1 MFFSRS
7 RAAVARHRP
16 ARVPDGIRVYAIG
29 DIHGRH
35 DLLMALLKAVEA
47 DAAPSGMDR
56 RIVFLGD
63 YIDRGEGSAAVVER
77 LASGAAAGGSA
88 GSWTCLMGNH
98 EAMLLATLAGE
109 LDWHVWLA
117 NGGAETL
124 FSYGVSTRDFAG
136 PGKGEALR
144 EAALVA
150 IPPAHL
156 AFLRGLPSHLEI
168 GDYFFC
174 HAGIR
179 PGVPLGRQSLDDLI
193 WIRDAFTSSPLDHGK
208 RIVHGHTPAMQVEVL
223 PNRINVDTGA
233 YLTNCLSCVVLEG
246 EEVRVIHT

>member
-16 ARVPDGIRVYAIG
+16 ARVPDGMRVYAVG

-35 DLLMALLKAVEA
+35 DLLLALLKAIEA
-47 DAAPSGMDR
+47 DAAPSGMER

-63 YIDRGEGSAAVVER
+63 YIDRGEASAAVVEL
-77 LASGAAAGGSA
+77 LAAGAAT
-88 GSWTCLMGNH
+88 GSWTCLTGNH
-98 EAMLLATLAGE
+98 EAMLLATLAGA
-109 LDWHVWLA
+109 LDWDIWLA

-124 FSYGVSTRDFAG
+124 FSYGVSARDFIG
-136 PGKGEALR
+136 PEKGEALR
-144 EAALVA
+144 AAALAA
-150 IPPAHL
+150 IPAAHL
-156 AFLRGLPSHLEI
+156 AFLRGLPGHLEI

-174 HAGIR
+174 HAGVR
-179 PGVPLGRQSLDDLI
+179 PGVPLDRQSLDDLI
-193 WIRDAFTSSPLDHGK
+193 WIRDAFTLSSLDHGK